1 MTWTRQ
7 PEEGGEG
14 IGAAGG
20 CCLASR
26 RRALAEL
33 TVGEAAL
40 DGERA
45 RRLAWD
51 SEPRRAVPVTSS
63 LHLSS
68 AALATLPS
76 HRMTHADR
84 KPRRLTETL
93 RRYLRSEPLWI

>member
-40 DGERA
+40 DGKRA
-45 RRLAWD
+45 RRLA
-51 SEPRRAVPVTSS
+51 
-63 LHLSS
+63 
-68 AALATLPS
+68 
-76 HRMTHADR
+76 
-84 KPRRLTETL
+84 
-93 RRYLRSEPLWI
+93 